1 MKDFFLNINYSIVG
15 KLLNQ
20 IIKYINTLNP
30 AITVQA
36 PSRINLINPLDA
48 VEGDFWMPSVAVN
61 GFKNP
66 LSTFVYVKK
75 IRSESKVK
83 FYDFRKEG
91 DRFDFKVSEYIL
103 NKSRIKLKKN
113 MIDDMKLINGSI
125 YRFSKTST
133 SFWKKFK
140 EENIELGILST
151 IPRQSGLGGSASII
165 IAILYALAK
174 YFKLYNKI
182 FSIKSREHPIN
193 KDIIAE
199 MATKVEDRDLKI
211 TAGYSDRYT
220 ICRGGLGF
228 CCYIG
233 KLYHK
238 NISFEPIAIYD
249 RIDKIYGINNLPLIV
264 CYSGVLHNSG
274 NVHKKLR
281 KLYLENDR
289 EIIEKYKLLAEIAW
303 KSRFALMRHDWKLLG
318 DYFKK
323 NNRIM
328 NKLMQ
333 YAGFEHGIGS
343 ANNLMIKLIENHPA
357 VYAVK
362 LTGAG
367 GGGSVFAL
375 TNPDKIDDVL
385 LEWEKR
391 LKSLIIDKNQLKI
404 KFPQF
409 DSKLVEDLRYAE
421 FFKIKI
427 SYNGV
432 KKI

>member
-1 MKDFFLNINYSIVG
+1 MILLFQILN
-15 KLLNQ
+15 
-20 IIKYINTLNP
+20 YINSLNP
-30 AITVQA
+30 VLTVQA

-48 VEGDFWMPSVAVN
+48 VEGDFWMPSVAIN

-66 LSTFVYVKK
+66 LSSFVYIKQ
-75 IRSESKVK
+75 IESESRVK
-83 FYDFRKEG
+83 FYDIRKEG
-91 DRFDFKVSEYIL
+91 DKFDFKIIYENIL
-103 NKSRIKLKKN
+103 PKNIKVLKENVIEKLK
-113 MIDDMKLINGSI
+113 LVYGSI
-125 YRFSKTST
+125 YRFLRTSS
-133 SFWKKFK
+133 SFWKKYR

-174 YFKLYNKI
+174 YFKLYNKLPQV
-182 FSIKSREHPIN
+182 KVHEYPIN

-199 MATKVEDRDLKI
+199 MATKVEDKDLEI
-211 TAGYSDRYT
+211 TAGYSDRYV

-228 CCYIG
+228 CSYRG

-238 NISFEPIAIYD
+238 RISMEPLAIYD
-249 RIDKIYGINNLPLIV
+249 RIDKIYDINNLPLIV

-274 NVHKKLR
+274 NIHKRLR
-281 KLYLENDR
+281 KLYLQNDLNV
-289 EIIEKYKLLAEIAW
+289 IEKYSLLAEIAW
-303 KSRFALMRHDWKLLG
+303 KSRFALMKQDWKFLG
-318 DYFKK
+318 ELFKK
-323 NNRIM
+323 NNQIM
-328 NKLMQ
+328 NNLMH
-333 YAGFEHGIGS
+333 YAGFEDGIGS
-343 ANNLMIKLIENHPA
+343 VNNLLIQLIAKHPE

-375 TNPDKIDDVL
+375 TDPNYVDKIL
-385 LEWEKR
+385 SEWK
-391 LKSLIIDKNQLKI
+391 KSLNSLITNKNQIRI
-404 KFPQF
+404 KYPKL
-409 DSKLVEDLRYAE
+409 DSKLVEDLRNAK

>member
-1 MKDFFLNINYSIVG
+1 MG

-20 IIKYINTLNP
+20 VIKYINRLNP

-48 VEGDFWMPSVAVN
+48 VEGDFWMPSVAVY

-66 LSTFVYVKK
+66 LSTFVYIKE
-75 IRSESKVK
+75 IRNESRVK
-83 FYDFRKEG
+83 FYDIRKEG
-91 DRFDFKVSEYIL
+91 DRFNFKVSEYIL
-103 NKSRIKLKKN
+103 NKNRMKLKNSLVDDIKL
-113 MIDDMKLINGSI
+113 IYGSI
-125 YRFSKTST
+125 YRFSKTSAT
-133 SFWKKFK
+133 FWKKFK
-140 EENIELGILST
+140 EENIELGILPT

-165 IAILYALAK
+165 IAVLYALAK
-174 YFKLYNKI
+174 YFKLYGNLA
-182 FSIKSREHPIN
+182 SIKNHEYPIN

-211 TAGYSDRYT
+211 VAGYSDRYT

-238 NISFEPIAIYD
+238 KISFEPLAIYD
-249 RIDKIYGINNLPLIV
+249 RIDELYGINNLPLIV
-264 CYSGVLHNSG
+264 AYSGVLHDSG

-289 EIIEKYKLLAEIAW
+289 EIIEKYKLLAETAW

-318 DYFKK
+318 EFFKQ
-323 NNRIM
+323 NNQIM
-328 NKLMQ
+328 NKLMK
-333 YAGFEHGIGS
+333 YAGFEHGIGYT
-343 ANNLMIKLIENHPA
+343 NNLMIKLIEDHPA

-375 TNPDKIDDVL
+375 TNPDRIDEVL
-385 LEWEKR
+385 SEWEKR
-391 LKSLIIDKNQLKI
+391 VKRLITDDNQLKI
-404 KFPQF
+404 IVPKF
-409 DSKLVEDLRYAE
+409 DSKLVEDLRNAE

-427 SYNGV
+427 SNCGV